1 MSATLDF
8 KSFKSLKSW
17 RTLSERERRVLL
29 IGGGIAVVL
38 FIFVVALPLD
48 RSVARLNHT
57 VARKQT
63 DLAWMRSVA
72 PRLAAAGPAA
82 SASTNEPLIV
92 LVNESARQTGLA
104 LSGTGPSG
112 NGGLNVQMRGV
123 PFDSLIGWLARL
135 QQQYGVQVQSASISR
150 SGAPGLVDA
159 SFVLGKP

>member
-8 KSFKSLKSW
+8 KALKSLKSW
-17 RTLSERERRVLL
+17 RSLSERERRALL

-38 FIFVVALPLD
+38 FVLVVALPLD
-48 RSVARLNHT
+48 RSVARLSHT
-57 VARKQT
+57 VARKQS

-72 PRLAAAGPAA
+72 PQLAAAGPSP
-82 SASTNEPLIV
+82 SASMNEPLIV
-92 LVNESARQTGLA
+92 LVNESARRSGLA

-112 NGGLNVQMRGV
+112 NGGLSVQMREV

-135 QQQYGVQVQSASISR
+135 QQRYGVQVQSASISR
-150 SGAPGLVDA
+150 SRAPGLVDA